1 MFISNFIAISTG
13 LREKSFIHLEGK
25 MGVNPMLF
33 CSENFNPHPNFEW
46 GIIVGKLI
54 LSKRTL

>member
-54 LSKRTL
+54 LSK